1 MLENGY
7 APWPKG
13 KPPKFKLIPVGE
25 RRFKLLPIDS
35 NTWG

>member
-7 APWPKG
+7 ALWPKG
-13 KPPKFKLIPVGE
+13 KPKFKLIPVGE